1 MEELQLTLT
10 PSRVDQRNFGV
21 MLSNWRVGQVLN
33 ALVVDRMPS
42 GNVLLNV
49 GGREFVTPL
58 DLPVQAGSR
67 LQLEVQQ
74 VQPQVTLKVLTNARD
89 TPPSQLTQ
97 PTTQS
102 SQQGLLSSATAFSA
116 DAKPGSLSSLLVA
129 LSSLSAQPALR
140 PLISQA
146 PALASLI
153 SALSTHS
160 LQANAM
166 SASSLAAV
174 VGRSGLFNEA
184 NLVAG
189 RSNRVS
195 GSSKTHLAQ
204 LQKLIGD
211 LPSANLNA
219 EARASLSTVSD
230 FTNAA
235 LANLTQQQLISIPQ
249 DTGSQRWCF
258 GIPLAYEG
266 SFVDLNMVIE
276 RDEKSGD
283 SNPSEAMWRVDLS
296 LSLPEIGPLRV
307 LVTMRGRE
315 VSVVFNSDSSQVRGL
330 IDASFGQLKERMILN
345 DFRVTSITAQAMTEV
360 QPASKDASEPSG
372 GFEVRA

>member
-74 VQPQVTLKVLTNARD
+74 VQPQVTLKVLTSAREG
-89 TPPSQLTQ
+89 TPSQLTQ
-97 PTTQS
+97 PTTQV
-102 SQQGLLSSATAFSA
+102 SQQSLLSSSTAFSV
-116 DAKPGSLSSLLVA
+116 DAKPSPLSSLLVA
-129 LSSLSAQPALR
+129 LATPSAQPALR
-140 PLISQA
+140 ALISQA

-153 SALSTHS
+153 SALFSQS
-160 LQANAM
+160 LQATAL
-166 SASSLAAV
+166 SGGAIAAA

-184 NLVAG
+184 NLAMDRSG
-189 RSNRVS
+189 RASS
-195 GSSKTHLAQ
+195 SSKTQLAQ
-204 LQKLIGD
+204 LQKLIGE
-211 LPSANLNA
+211 LPTTNLNA
-219 EARASLSTVSD
+219 EARASLSTLSD
-230 FTNAA
+230 LTNAA
-235 LANLTQQQLISIPQ
+235 LANLTQQQLISMPQ

-266 SFVDLNMVIE
+266 SLVDLDMVIE
-276 RDEKSGD
+276 RDEKNGES
-283 SNPSEAMWRVDLS
+283 SSAEALWRVDLS
-296 LSLPEIGPLRV
+296 LSLPEIGPIRV

-330 IDASFGQLKERMILN
+330 VDASFGQLKERMILN

-360 QPASKDASEPSG
+360 PAAQKDSSPSSG

>member
-74 VQPQVTLKVLTNARD
+74 VQPQVTLKVLTNAREG
-89 TPPSQLTQ
+89 TPSQLTQ

-235 LANLTQQQLISIPQ
+235 LANVTQQQLISIPQ

-345 DFRVTSITAQAMTEV
+345 DFRVTSITAQAITEV
-360 QPASKDASEPSG
+360 PTAPKDPSQSSG
-372 GFEVRA
+372 GFEAQA

>member
-58 DLPVQAGSR
+58 DLPVQAGTR
-67 LQLEVQQ
+67 LHLEVQQ
-74 VQPQVTLKVLTNARD
+74 VQPQVTLKVLTNAREG
-89 TPPSQLTQ
+89 TPSQLTP
-97 PTTQS
+97 PTTQV
-102 SQQGLLSSATAFSA
+102 SQQSLLSSSTAFSV
-116 DAKPGSLSSLLVA
+116 DAKPSPLSSLLVA
-129 LSSLSAQPALR
+129 LATPSAQPALR
-140 PLISQA
+140 ALISQA

-153 SALSTHS
+153 SALSSQS
-160 LQANAM
+160 LQATAL
-166 SASSLAAV
+166 SGGALAAA

-184 NLVAG
+184 NLAVD
-189 RSNRVS
+189 RSSRAS
-195 GSSKTHLAQ
+195 SSSKTQLAQ
-204 LQKLIGD
+204 LQKLIGE
-211 LPSANLNA
+211 LPTTNLNT
-219 EARASLSTVSD
+219 EVRASLSTLSD
-230 FTNAA
+230 LTNAA
-235 LANLTQQQLISIPQ
+235 LANLTHQQLISMPQ

-266 SFVDLNMVIE
+266 RLVDLNMVIE
-276 RDEKSGD
+276 RDEKNGES
-283 SNPSEAMWRVDLS
+283 SNAEALWRVDLS
-296 LSLPEIGPLRV
+296 LTLPEIGPLRV

-330 IDASFGQLKERMILN
+330 VDASFGQLKERMILN

-360 QPASKDASEPSG
+360 PTAQKDASQSSG

>member
-74 VQPQVTLKVLTNARD
+74 VQPQVTLKVLTSAREG
-89 TPPSQLTQ
+89 TPSQLTQ
-97 PTTQS
+97 PTTQV
-102 SQQGLLSSATAFSA
+102 SQQSLLSSSTAFSV
-116 DAKPGSLSSLLVA
+116 DAKPSPLSSLLVA
-129 LSSLSAQPALR
+129 LATPSAQPALR
-140 PLISQA
+140 ALISQA

-153 SALSTHS
+153 SALFSQS
-160 LQANAM
+160 LQATAL
-166 SASSLAAV
+166 SGGAIAAA

-184 NLVAG
+184 NLAMDRSG
-189 RSNRVS
+189 RASS
-195 GSSKTHLAQ
+195 SSKTQLAQ
-204 LQKLIGD
+204 LQKLIGE
-211 LPSANLNA
+211 LPTTNLNA
-219 EARASLSTVSD
+219 EARASLSTLSD
-230 FTNAA
+230 LTNTA
-235 LANLTQQQLISIPQ
+235 LANLTQQQLISMPQ

-266 SFVDLNMVIE
+266 SLVDLDMVIE
-276 RDEKSGD
+276 RDEKNGES
-283 SNPSEAMWRVDLS
+283 SSAEALWRVDLS
-296 LSLPEIGPLRV
+296 LSLPEIGPIRV

-330 IDASFGQLKERMILN
+330 VDASFGQLKERMILN

-360 QPASKDASEPSG
+360 PAAQKDSSPSSG

>member
-74 VQPQVTLKVLTNARD
+74 VQPQVVLKVLTSARD
-89 TPPSQLTQ
+89 ATPSQLTQ
-97 PTTQS
+97 PTTQA
-102 SQQGLLSSATAFSA
+102 SQQSLLSGSTAFSV
-116 DAKPGSLSSLLVA
+116 DAKPSPLSSLLVA
-129 LSSLSAQPALR
+129 LATPSAQPALR
-140 PLISQA
+140 ALVSQA

-153 SALSTHS
+153 STLSSQS
-160 LQANAM
+160 LQATAL
-166 SASSLAAV
+166 SGGAIAAA

-184 NLVAG
+184 NLAMD
-189 RSNRVS
+189 RSSRAS
-195 GSSKTHLAQ
+195 SSSKTQLAQ
-204 LQKLIGD
+204 LQKLIGE
-211 LPSANLNA
+211 LPTTNLNT
-219 EARASLSTVSD
+219 EARASLSTLSD
-230 FTNAA
+230 LTNAA
-235 LANLTQQQLISIPQ
+235 LANLTHQQLISMPQ

-258 GIPLAYEG
+258 GTPMVYEG
-266 SFVDLNMVIE
+266 SLVDLNMVIE
-276 RDEKSGD
+276 RDEKNG
-283 SNPSEAMWRVDLS
+283 EASSAEAIWRVDLS

-307 LVTMRGRE
+307 LVTLRGRE

-330 IDASFGQLKERMILN
+330 VDSSFGQLKERMILN
-345 DFRVTSITAQAMTEV
+345 DFRVTSITAQAMTAVPIAQE
-360 QPASKDASEPSG
+360 DASQSSG

>member
-21 MLSNWRVGQVLN
+21 MLSNWRIGQVLN

-74 VQPQVTLKVLTNARD
+74 VQPQVTLKVLTSARD
-89 TPPSQLTQ
+89 TTPSQLTQ
-97 PTTQS
+97 PAPQS
-102 SQQGLLSSATAFSA
+102 SQQGLLSSATALSV
-116 DAKPGSLSSLLVA
+116 DAKPAPLSSLIVA
-129 LSSLSAQPALR
+129 LSTLSAQPALR
-140 PLISQA
+140 PLMSQV
-146 PALASLI
+146 PALAGFI
-153 SALSTHS
+153 SAITSHS
-160 LQANAM
+160 LQANAL

-174 VGRSGLFNEA
+174 IGRSGLFNEA
-184 NLVAG
+184 NLATG
-189 RSNRVS
+189 RSS

-211 LPSANLNA
+211 IPTASLNA
-219 EARASLSTVSD
+219 EARSSLSSIAD
-230 FTNAA
+230 LTNAA

-249 DTGSQRWCF
+249 DSGGQRWCF

-266 SFVDLNMVIE
+266 TFVDLNMIVE
-276 RDEKSGD
+276 RDQESTD
-283 SNPSEAMWRVDLS
+283 SNDAEAVWRVDLS

-307 LVTMRGRE
+307 LVTMKGRG
-315 VSVVFNSDSSQVRGL
+315 VSVVFHSDSSQVRGL
-330 IDASFGQLKERMILN
+330 VDASFGQLKERMVMS
-345 DFRVTSITAQAMTEV
+345 DFRVNSITTKAMTE
-360 QPASKDASEPSG
+360 PSITPTDPPRSSS

>member
-74 VQPQVTLKVLTNARD
+74 VQPQVTLKVLTNVRD

-97 PTTQS
+97 PMTQS

-235 LANLTQQQLISIPQ
+235 LANLTQQQLISMPQ

-258 GIPLAYEG
+258 GIPMAYEG

-276 RDEKSGD
+276 QDENSTNENGKD
-283 SNPSEAMWRVDLS
+283 AIWRVDLS

-307 LVTMRGRE
+307 LIAMKGRE
-315 VSVVFNSDSSQVRGL
+315 ISVVFHSDSSQVRGL
-330 IDASFGQLKERMILN
+330 VDASFGQLKERMILS
-345 DFRVTSITAQAMTEV
+345 DFRVKSITAQAMTEKSTAPTA
-360 QPASKDASEPSG
+360 PAASST
-372 GFEVRA
+372 GFEVQA

>member
-58 DLPVQAGSR
+58 DLPVQAGTR
-67 LQLEVQQ
+67 LHLEVQQ
-74 VQPQVTLKVLTNARD
+74 VQPQVTLKVLTNAREG
-89 TPPSQLTQ
+89 TPSQLTP
-97 PTTQS
+97 PTTQV
-102 SQQGLLSSATAFSA
+102 SQQSLLSSSTAFSV
-116 DAKPGSLSSLLVA
+116 DAKPSPLSSLLVA
-129 LSSLSAQPALR
+129 LATPSAQPALR
-140 PLISQA
+140 ALISQA

-153 SALSTHS
+153 SALSSQS
-160 LQANAM
+160 LQATAL
-166 SASSLAAV
+166 SGGALAAA

-184 NLVAG
+184 NLAVD
-189 RSNRVS
+189 RSSRAS
-195 GSSKTHLAQ
+195 SSSKTQLAQ
-204 LQKLIGD
+204 LQKLIGE
-211 LPSANLNA
+211 LPTTNLNT
-219 EARASLSTVSD
+219 EVRASLSTLSD
-230 FTNAA
+230 LTNAA
-235 LANLTQQQLISIPQ
+235 LANLTHQQLISMPQ

-266 SFVDLNMVIE
+266 SLVDLNMVIE
-276 RDEKSGD
+276 RDEKNGES
-283 SNPSEAMWRVDLS
+283 SNAEALWRVDLS
-296 LSLPEIGPLRV
+296 LTLPEIGPLRV

-330 IDASFGQLKERMILN
+330 VDASFGQLKERMILN

-360 QPASKDASEPSG
+360 PTAQKDASQSSG

>member
-58 DLPVQAGSR
+58 DLPVQPGTR

-74 VQPQVTLKVLTNARD
+74 TQPQLTLKVLGNGSNSS
-89 TPPSQLTQ
+89 PSQLTQ
-97 PTTQS
+97 LASQS
-102 SQQGLLSSATAFSA
+102 SQQSLLSSATAFSV
-116 DAKPGSLSSLLVA
+116 DAKPSSLSSLLVA
-129 LSSLSAQPALR
+129 LSTPSAQPALR
-140 PLISQA
+140 ALVSQA

-153 SALSTHS
+153 SALSSHS
-160 LQANAM
+160 LQATALSGGAI
-166 SASSLAAV
+166 SAAI
-174 VGRSGLFNEA
+174 GRSGLFNEA
-184 NLVAG
+184 NLAMDRG
-189 RSNRVS
+189 SRASS
-195 GSSKTHLAQ
+195 SSKTQLSQ
-204 LQKLIGD
+204 LQKLIGE
-211 LPSANLNA
+211 LSTTNLNA
-219 EARASLSTVSD
+219 ESRASLSTLSD
-230 FTNAA
+230 LTNAA
-235 LANLTQQQLISIPQ
+235 LANLTQQQLISMPQ

-258 GIPLAYEG
+258 GIPMVHEG
-266 SFVDLNMVIE
+266 SLVDLNMVIE
-276 RDEKSGD
+276 RDEKNGES
-283 SNPSEAMWRVDLS
+283 SNAEAIWRVDLS
-296 LSLPEIGPLRV
+296 LSLPEVGPLRV

-315 VSVVFNSDSSQVRGL
+315 VSLVFNSDSSQVRGL
-330 IDASFGQLKERMILN
+330 VDASFGQLKERMILS

-360 QPASKDASEPSG
+360 PTAQKDSSQPSS

>member
-58 DLPVQAGSR
+58 DLPVQAGTR
-67 LQLEVQQ
+67 LHLEVQQ
-74 VQPQVTLKVLTNARD
+74 VQPQVTLKVLTNAREG
-89 TPPSQLTQ
+89 TPSQLTP
-97 PTTQS
+97 PTTQV
-102 SQQGLLSSATAFSA
+102 SQQSLLSSSTAFSV
-116 DAKPGSLSSLLVA
+116 DAKPSPLSSLLVA
-129 LSSLSAQPALR
+129 LATPSAQPALR
-140 PLISQA
+140 ALISQA

-153 SALSTHS
+153 SALSSQS
-160 LQANAM
+160 LQATAL
-166 SASSLAAV
+166 SGGALAAA

-184 NLVAG
+184 NLAVD
-189 RSNRVS
+189 RSSRAS
-195 GSSKTHLAQ
+195 SSSKTQLAQ
-204 LQKLIGD
+204 LQKLIGE
-211 LPSANLNA
+211 LPTTNLNT
-219 EARASLSTVSD
+219 EVRASLSTLSD
-230 FTNAA
+230 LTNAA
-235 LANLTQQQLISIPQ
+235 LANLTHQQLISMPQ

-266 SFVDLNMVIE
+266 RLVDLNMVIE
-276 RDEKSGD
+276 RDEKNGES
-283 SNPSEAMWRVDLS
+283 SNAEALWRVDLS
-296 LSLPEIGPLRV
+296 LTLPEIGPLRV

-330 IDASFGQLKERMILN
+330 VDASFGQLKERMILN

-360 QPASKDASEPSG
+360 PTAEKDASQSSG

>member
-74 VQPQVTLKVLTNARD
+74 VQPQVTLKVLTSAREG
-89 TPPSQLTQ
+89 TPSQLTQ
-97 PTTQS
+97 PTTQV
-102 SQQGLLSSATAFSA
+102 SQQSLLSSSTAFSV
-116 DAKPGSLSSLLVA
+116 DAKPSPLSSLLVA
-129 LSSLSAQPALR
+129 LATPSAQPALR
-140 PLISQA
+140 ALVSQA

-153 SALSTHS
+153 SALSSQS
-160 LQANAM
+160 LQATAL
-166 SASSLAAV
+166 SGGAIAAA

-184 NLVAG
+184 NLAMD
-189 RSNRVS
+189 RSSRAS
-195 GSSKTHLAQ
+195 SSSKTQLAQ
-204 LQKLIGD
+204 LQKLIGE
-211 LPSANLNA
+211 LPTTNLNA
-219 EARASLSTVSD
+219 EARASLSTLSD
-230 FTNAA
+230 LTNAA
-235 LANLTQQQLISIPQ
+235 LANLTQQQLISMPQ

-266 SFVDLNMVIE
+266 SLVDLNMVIE
-276 RDEKSGD
+276 RDEKNGES
-283 SNPSEAMWRVDLS
+283 SSAEALWRVDLS
-296 LSLPEIGPLRV
+296 LSLPEIGPIRV

-330 IDASFGQLKERMILN
+330 VDSSFGQLKERMILN

-360 QPASKDASEPSG
+360 PAAQKDSSQSSG

>member
-74 VQPQVTLKVLTNARD
+74 LQPQVTLKVLTNARD
-89 TPPSQLTQ
+89 GTPSQLTQ
-97 PTTQS
+97 PATQA
-102 SQQGLLSSATAFSA
+102 SQQSLLSSSTAFSV
-116 DAKPGSLSSLLVA
+116 DAKPSPLSSLLVA
-129 LSSLSAQPALR
+129 LATPSAQPALR
-140 PLISQA
+140 ALVSQA

-153 SALSTHS
+153 SALSSQS
-160 LQANAM
+160 LQATAL
-166 SASSLAAV
+166 SGGAIAAAI
-174 VGRSGLFNEA
+174 GRSGLFNEA
-184 NLVAG
+184 NLAMD
-189 RSNRVS
+189 RSSRAS
-195 GSSKTHLAQ
+195 SSSKTQLAQ
-204 LQKLIGD
+204 LQKLIGE
-211 LPSANLNA
+211 LPTPNLNA
-219 EARASLSTVSD
+219 EARASLSTLSD
-230 FTNAA
+230 LTNAA
-235 LANLTQQQLISIPQ
+235 LANLTQQQLISMPQ

-266 SFVDLNMVIE
+266 SLVDLNMVIE
-276 RDEKSGD
+276 RDEQNGES
-283 SNPSEAMWRVDLS
+283 SIAEAIWRVDLS
-296 LSLPEIGPLRV
+296 LTLPEIGPLRV
-307 LVTMRGRE
+307 LITMSGRE
-315 VSVVFNSDSSQVRGL
+315 VTVVFNSDSSQVRGL
-330 IDASFGQLKERMILN
+330 VDSSFGQLKERMILN

-360 QPASKDASEPSG
+360 PTAQKDASQSSG

>member
-58 DLPVQAGSR
+58 DLPVQAGTR
-67 LQLEVQQ
+67 LHLEVQQ
-74 VQPQVTLKVLTNARD
+74 VQPQVTLKVLTNAREG
-89 TPPSQLTQ
+89 TPSQLT
-97 PTTQS
+97 PSTTQV
-102 SQQGLLSSATAFSA
+102 SQQSLLSSSTAFSV
-116 DAKPGSLSSLLVA
+116 DAKPSPLSSLLVA
-129 LSSLSAQPALR
+129 LATPSAQPALR
-140 PLISQA
+140 ALISQA

-153 SALSTHS
+153 SALSSQS
-160 LQANAM
+160 LQATAL
-166 SASSLAAV
+166 SGGALAAA

-184 NLVAG
+184 NLAVD
-189 RSNRVS
+189 RSSRAS
-195 GSSKTHLAQ
+195 SSSKTQLAQ
-204 LQKLIGD
+204 LQKLIGE
-211 LPSANLNA
+211 LPTTNLNT
-219 EARASLSTVSD
+219 EVRASLSTLSD
-230 FTNAA
+230 LTNAA
-235 LANLTQQQLISIPQ
+235 LANLTHQQLISMPQ

-266 SFVDLNMVIE
+266 SLVDLNMVIE
-276 RDEKSGD
+276 RDEKNGES
-283 SNPSEAMWRVDLS
+283 SNAEALWRVDLS
-296 LSLPEIGPLRV
+296 LTLPEIGPLRV

-330 IDASFGQLKERMILN
+330 VDASFGQLKERMILN

-360 QPASKDASEPSG
+360 PTAEKDASQSSG

>member
-58 DLPVQAGSR
+58 DLPVQAGTR
-67 LQLEVQQ
+67 LHLEVQQ
-74 VQPQVTLKVLTNARD
+74 VQPQVTLKVLTNAREG
-89 TPPSQLTQ
+89 TPSQLT
-97 PTTQS
+97 PSTTQV
-102 SQQGLLSSATAFSA
+102 SQQSLLSSSTAFSV
-116 DAKPGSLSSLLVA
+116 DAKPSPLSSLLVA
-129 LSSLSAQPALR
+129 LATPSAQPALR
-140 PLISQA
+140 ALISQA

-153 SALSTHS
+153 SALSSQS
-160 LQANAM
+160 LQATAL
-166 SASSLAAV
+166 SGGALAAA

-184 NLVAG
+184 NLAVD
-189 RSNRVS
+189 RSSRAS
-195 GSSKTHLAQ
+195 SSSKTQLAQ
-204 LQKLIGD
+204 IQKLIGE
-211 LPSANLNA
+211 LPTTNLNT
-219 EARASLSTVSD
+219 EVRASLSTLSD
-230 FTNAA
+230 LTNAA
-235 LANLTQQQLISIPQ
+235 LANLTHQQLISMPQ

-266 SFVDLNMVIE
+266 RLVDLNMVIE
-276 RDEKSGD
+276 RDEKNGES
-283 SNPSEAMWRVDLS
+283 SNAEALWRVDLS
-296 LSLPEIGPLRV
+296 LTLPEIGPLRV

-330 IDASFGQLKERMILN
+330 VDASFGQLKERMILN

-360 QPASKDASEPSG
+360 PTAEKDASQSSG

>member
-58 DLPVQAGSR
+58 DLPVQAGTR
-67 LQLEVQQ
+67 LHLEVQQ
-74 VQPQVTLKVLTNARD
+74 VQPQVTLKVLTNAREG
-89 TPPSQLTQ
+89 TPSQLTP
-97 PTTQS
+97 PTTQVS
-102 SQQGLLSSATAFSA
+102 KQSLLSSSTAFSV
-116 DAKPGSLSSLLVA
+116 DAKPSPLSSLLVA
-129 LSSLSAQPALR
+129 LATPSAQPALR
-140 PLISQA
+140 ALISQA

-153 SALSTHS
+153 SALSSQS
-160 LQANAM
+160 LQATAL
-166 SASSLAAV
+166 SGGALAAA

-184 NLVAG
+184 NLAVD
-189 RSNRVS
+189 RSSRAS
-195 GSSKTHLAQ
+195 SSSKTQLAQ
-204 LQKLIGD
+204 LQKLIGE
-211 LPSANLNA
+211 LPTTNLNT
-219 EARASLSTVSD
+219 EVRASLSTLSD
-230 FTNAA
+230 LTNAA
-235 LANLTQQQLISIPQ
+235 LANLTHQQLISMPQ

-266 SFVDLNMVIE
+266 SLVDLNMVIE
-276 RDEKSGD
+276 RDEKNGES
-283 SNPSEAMWRVDLS
+283 SNAEALWRVDLS
-296 LSLPEIGPLRV
+296 LTLPEIGPLRV

-330 IDASFGQLKERMILN
+330 VDASFGQLKERMILN

-360 QPASKDASEPSG
+360 PTAEKDASQSSG

>member
-58 DLPVQAGSR
+58 DLPVQPGTR

-74 VQPQVTLKVLTNARD
+74 TQPQLTLRVLGNGSNSS
-89 TPPSQLTQ
+89 PSQLTQ
-97 PTTQS
+97 LASQS
-102 SQQGLLSSATAFSA
+102 SQQSLLSSATAFSV
-116 DAKPGSLSSLLVA
+116 DAKPSPLSSLLVA
-129 LSSLSAQPALR
+129 LSAPSAQPALR
-140 PLISQA
+140 ALVSQA

-153 SALSTHS
+153 SALSSHS
-160 LQANAM
+160 LQATALSGGAI
-166 SASSLAAV
+166 SAAI
-174 VGRSGLFNEA
+174 GRSGLFNEA
-184 NLVAG
+184 NLAMDRG
-189 RSNRVS
+189 SRASS
-195 GSSKTHLAQ
+195 SSKTQLSQ
-204 LQKLIGD
+204 LQKLIGE
-211 LPSANLNA
+211 LFTANLNA
-219 EARASLSTVSD
+219 ESRASLSTLSD
-230 FTNAA
+230 LTNAA
-235 LANLTQQQLISIPQ
+235 LANLTQQQLISMPQ

-258 GIPLAYEG
+258 GIPMVHEG
-266 SFVDLNMVIE
+266 SLVGLNMVIE
-276 RDEKSGD
+276 RDEKNGES
-283 SNPSEAMWRVDLS
+283 SNAEAIWRVDLS
-296 LSLPEIGPLRV
+296 LSLPEVGPLRV

-315 VSVVFNSDSSQVRGL
+315 VSLVFNTDSSQVRGL
-330 IDASFGQLKERMILN
+330 VDASFGQLKERMILS

-360 QPASKDASEPSG
+360 PTAQKDSSQPSS

>member
-116 DAKPGSLSSLLVA
+116 DAKPASLSSLLVA

-330 IDASFGQLKERMILN
+330 VDASFGHLKERMILN
-345 DFRVTSITAQAMTEV
+345 DFRVTSITAQAMTKV

>member
-74 VQPQVTLKVLTNARD
+74 VQPQVTLKVLTSAREG
-89 TPPSQLTQ
+89 TPSQLTQ
-97 PTTQS
+97 PTTQV
-102 SQQGLLSSATAFSA
+102 SQQSLLSSSTAFSV
-116 DAKPGSLSSLLVA
+116 DAKPSPLSSLLVA
-129 LSSLSAQPALR
+129 LATPSAQPALR
-140 PLISQA
+140 ALISQA

-153 SALSTHS
+153 SALFSQS
-160 LQANAM
+160 LQATAL
-166 SASSLAAV
+166 SGGAIAAA

-184 NLVAG
+184 NLAMDRSG
-189 RSNRVS
+189 RASS
-195 GSSKTHLAQ
+195 SSKTQLAQ
-204 LQKLIGD
+204 LQKLIGE
-211 LPSANLNA
+211 LPTTNLNA
-219 EARASLSTVSD
+219 EARASLSTLSD
-230 FTNAA
+230 LTNTA
-235 LANLTQQQLISIPQ
+235 LANLTQQQLISMPQ

-266 SFVDLNMVIE
+266 SLVDLDMVIE
-276 RDEKSGD
+276 RDEKNGES
-283 SNPSEAMWRVDLS
+283 SSAEALWRVDLS
-296 LSLPEIGPLRV
+296 LSLPEIGPIRV

-315 VSVVFNSDSSQVRGL
+315 VSVIFNSDSSQVRGL
-330 IDASFGQLKERMILN
+330 VDASFGQLKERMILN

-360 QPASKDASEPSG
+360 PAAQKDSSPSSG

>member
-74 VQPQVTLKVLTNARD
+74 VQPQVTLKVLTSARD
-89 TPPSQLTQ
+89 ATPSQLTQ
-97 PTTQS
+97 PTTQA
-102 SQQGLLSSATAFSA
+102 SQQSLLSSSTAFSV
-116 DAKPGSLSSLLVA
+116 DAKPSPLSSLLVA
-129 LSSLSAQPALR
+129 LATPSTQPALR
-140 PLISQA
+140 ALISQA

-153 SALSTHS
+153 SALSSQS
-160 LQANAM
+160 LQATALSGGAI
-166 SASSLAAV
+166 SAAIS
-174 VGRSGLFNEA
+174 RSGLFNEA
-184 NLVAG
+184 NLAMDRG
-189 RSNRVS
+189 SRARS
-195 GSSKTHLAQ
+195 SSKTQLAQ
-204 LQKLIGD
+204 LQKLIGE
-211 LPSANLNA
+211 LPTTNLNA
-219 EARASLSTVSD
+219 EARASLSTLSD
-230 FTNAA
+230 LTNAA
-235 LANLTQQQLISIPQ
+235 LANLTQQQLISVPQ

-258 GIPLAYEG
+258 GMPMAYEG

-276 RDEKSGD
+276 RDEKNGES
-283 SNPSEAMWRVDLS
+283 SIAEAIWRVDLS
-296 LSLPEIGPLRV
+296 LTLPEIGPLRV
-307 LVTMRGRE
+307 LITMSGRE
-315 VSVVFNSDSSQVRGL
+315 VTVVFNSDSSQVRGL
-330 IDASFGQLKERMILN
+330 VDSSFGQLKERMILN

-360 QPASKDASEPSG
+360 PTAQKDASQSSG

>member
-58 DLPVQAGSR
+58 DLPVQAGTR
-67 LQLEVQQ
+67 LHLEVQQ
-74 VQPQVTLKVLTNARD
+74 VQPQVTLKVLTNAREG
-89 TPPSQLTQ
+89 TPSQLTP
-97 PTTQS
+97 PTTQV
-102 SQQGLLSSATAFSA
+102 SQQSLLSSSTAFSV
-116 DAKPGSLSSLLVA
+116 DAKPSPLSSLLVVLA
-129 LSSLSAQPALR
+129 TPSAQPALR
-140 PLISQA
+140 ALISQA

-153 SALSTHS
+153 SALSSQS
-160 LQANAM
+160 LQATAL
-166 SASSLAAV
+166 SGGALAAAL
-174 VGRSGLFNEA
+174 GRSGLFNEA
-184 NLVAG
+184 NLAVD
-189 RSNRVS
+189 RSSRAS
-195 GSSKTHLAQ
+195 SSSKTQLAQ
-204 LQKLIGD
+204 LQKLIGE
-211 LPSANLNA
+211 LPTTNLNT
-219 EARASLSTVSD
+219 EVRASLSTLSD
-230 FTNAA
+230 LTNAA
-235 LANLTQQQLISIPQ
+235 LANLTHQQLISMPQ

-266 SFVDLNMVIE
+266 SLVDLNMVIE
-276 RDEKSGD
+276 RDEKNGES
-283 SNPSEAMWRVDLS
+283 SNAEALWRVDLS
-296 LSLPEIGPLRV
+296 LTLPEIGPLRV

-330 IDASFGQLKERMILN
+330 VDASFGQLKERMILN

-360 QPASKDASEPSG
+360 PTAEKDASQSSG

>member
-74 VQPQVTLKVLTNARD
+74 VQPQVTLKVLTNAREG
-89 TPPSQLTQ
+89 TPSQLTQ

-219 EARASLSTVSD
+219 EARAALSTVSD

-235 LANLTQQQLISIPQ
+235 LANLTQQQLISMPQ

-258 GIPLAYEG
+258 GIPMAYED

-276 RDEKSGD
+276 QDENSTNENGKD
-283 SNPSEAMWRVDLS
+283 AIWRVDLS

-307 LVTMRGRE
+307 LIAMKGRE
-315 VSVVFNSDSSQVRGL
+315 LSVVFHSDSSQVRGL
-330 IDASFGQLKERMILN
+330 VDASFGQLKERMILS
-345 DFRVTSITAQAMTEV
+345 DFRVKSITAQAITEKSTAPTA
-360 QPASKDASEPSG
+360 PAATST
-372 GFEVRA
+372 GFEVQA

>member
-74 VQPQVTLKVLTNARD
+74 MQPQVTLKVLTNTRD
-89 TPPSQLTQ
+89 TTPSQLTQ
-97 PTTQS
+97 PATQS
-102 SQQGLLSSATAFSA
+102 SQQSSLSSATAFSV
-116 DAKPGSLSSLLVA
+116 DAKPAPLSSLLVA
-129 LSSLSAQPALR
+129 LSAPSAQPALR
-140 PLISQA
+140 ALISQT
-146 PALASLI
+146 PVLANLI
-153 SALSTHS
+153 SALSTQS
-160 LQANAM
+160 VQANAV
-166 SASSLAAV
+166 SASSLGAV

-184 NLVAG
+184 NLATG
-189 RSNRVS
+189 RSNRAS

-204 LQKLIGD
+204 LQKLIGE
-211 LPSANLNA
+211 LSSANLTA
-219 EARASLSTVSD
+219 EARASMSTVSD
-230 FTNAA
+230 LTNAA
-235 LANLTQQQLISIPQ
+235 LANLTQQQLISMPQ

-258 GIPLAYEG
+258 GIPMAYEG

-276 RDEKSGD
+276 RDED
-283 SNPSEAMWRVDLS
+283 STSQNGAEAIWRADLS

-315 VSVVFNSDSSQVRGL
+315 VTVVLHSDSSQVRSL
-330 IDASFGQLKERMILN
+330 ADLSFGQLKERMIMS
-345 DFRVTSITAQAMTEV
+345 DFRVKSLLSQAMTEV
-360 QPASKDASEPSG
+360 PVGPTDSQGSSS

>member
-49 GGREFVTPL
+49 GGQEFVTPL

-74 VQPQVTLKVLTNARD
+74 VQPQMILKVLSQARD
-89 TPPSQLTQ
+89 AASSQLTQ
-97 PTTQS
+97 PATSS
-102 SQQGLLSSATAFSA
+102 SQQGLLSSATVFPV
-116 DAKPGSLSSLLVA
+116 DTKPAPLSSLLVA
-129 LSSLSAQPALR
+129 LSAPSTQQAIRA
-140 PLISQA
+140 LISQF
-146 PALASLI
+146 PALAGPV
-153 SALSTHS
+153 SALSSHS
-160 LQANAM
+160 LQANGL

-174 VGRSGLFNEA
+174 IGRSGLFSEA

-189 RSNRVS
+189 RSNRLG
-195 GSSKTHLAQ
+195 GSSKAHLAQ
-204 LQKLIGD
+204 IQKLLGEM
-211 LPSANLNA
+211 PTATLNA
-219 EARASLSTVSD
+219 EARASLGTLSD
-230 FTNAA
+230 LTNAA
-235 LANLTQQQLISIPQ
+235 LANVTQQQLISIPQ

-283 SNPSEAMWRVDLS
+283 SNSSEAMWRVDLS

-330 IDASFGQLKERMILN
+330 VDASFGHLKERMILN

>member
-74 VQPQVTLKVLTNARD
+74 VQPQVTLKVLTSAREG
-89 TPPSQLTQ
+89 TPSQLTQ
-97 PTTQS
+97 PTTQV
-102 SQQGLLSSATAFSA
+102 SQQSLLSSSTAFSV
-116 DAKPGSLSSLLVA
+116 DAKPSPLSSLLVA
-129 LSSLSAQPALR
+129 LATPSAQPALR
-140 PLISQA
+140 ALISQA

-153 SALSTHS
+153 SALFSQS
-160 LQANAM
+160 LQATAL
-166 SASSLAAV
+166 SGGAIAAA

-184 NLVAG
+184 NLAMDRSG
-189 RSNRVS
+189 RASS
-195 GSSKTHLAQ
+195 SSKTQLAQ
-204 LQKLIGD
+204 LQKLIGE
-211 LPSANLNA
+211 LPTTNLNA
-219 EARASLSTVSD
+219 EARASLSTLSD
-230 FTNAA
+230 LTNAA
-235 LANLTQQQLISIPQ
+235 LANLTQQQLISMPQ

-266 SFVDLNMVIE
+266 SLVDLDMVIE
-276 RDEKSGD
+276 RDEKNGES
-283 SNPSEAMWRVDLS
+283 SSAEALWRVDLS
-296 LSLPEIGPLRV
+296 LSLPEIGPIRV

-315 VSVVFNSDSSQVRGL
+315 VSVIFNSDSSQVRGL
-330 IDASFGQLKERMILN
+330 VDASFGQLKERMILN

-360 QPASKDASEPSG
+360 PAAQKDSSPSSG

>member
-74 VQPQVTLKVLTNARD
+74 VQPQVTLKVLTNVRD
-89 TPPSQLTQ
+89 GTPSQLTQ
-97 PTTQS
+97 PTTQA
-102 SQQGLLSSATAFSA
+102 SQQSLLSSSTAFSV
-116 DAKPGSLSSLLVA
+116 DAKPSPLSSLLVA
-129 LSSLSAQPALR
+129 LATPSAQPALR
-140 PLISQA
+140 ALVSQA

-153 SALSTHS
+153 SALSSHT
-160 LQANAM
+160 LQANALSGGAI
-166 SASSLAAV
+166 SAAIS
-174 VGRSGLFNEA
+174 RSGLFNEA
-184 NLVAG
+184 NLVVDRGSRA
-189 RSNRVS
+189 SS
-195 GSSKTHLAQ
+195 SSKTQLAQ
-204 LQKLIGD
+204 LQKLIGE
-211 LPSANLNA
+211 LPTTNLNT
-219 EARASLSTVSD
+219 EARASLSTLSD
-230 FTNAA
+230 LTNAA
-235 LANLTQQQLISIPQ
+235 LANLTQQQLISMPQ

-266 SFVDLNMVIE
+266 NLVDLNMVIE
-276 RDEKSGD
+276 RDEKNGES
-283 SNPSEAMWRVDLS
+283 SNAETLWRVDLS
-296 LSLPEIGPLRV
+296 LTLPEIGPLRV
-307 LVTMRGRE
+307 LITMSGRE
-315 VSVVFNSDSSQVRGL
+315 VTVVFNSDSSQVRGL
-330 IDASFGQLKERMILN
+330 VDSSFGQLKERMILN

-360 QPASKDASEPSG
+360 PTAQKDASQSSG

>member
-74 VQPQVTLKVLTNARD
+74 VQPQVTLKVLTSAREG
-89 TPPSQLTQ
+89 TPSQLTQ
-97 PTTQS
+97 PTTQV
-102 SQQGLLSSATAFSA
+102 SQQSLLSSSTAFSV
-116 DAKPGSLSSLLVA
+116 DAKPSPLSSLLVA
-129 LSSLSAQPALR
+129 LATPSAQPALR
-140 PLISQA
+140 ALVSQA

-153 SALSTHS
+153 SALSSQS
-160 LQANAM
+160 LQATAL
-166 SASSLAAV
+166 SGGAIAAA

-184 NLVAG
+184 NLAMD
-189 RSNRVS
+189 RSSRAS
-195 GSSKTHLAQ
+195 SSSKTQLAQ
-204 LQKLIGD
+204 LQKLIGE
-211 LPSANLNA
+211 LPTTNLNA
-219 EARASLSTVSD
+219 EARASLSTLSD
-230 FTNAA
+230 LTNAA
-235 LANLTQQQLISIPQ
+235 LANLTQQQLISMPQ

-266 SFVDLNMVIE
+266 SLVDLNMVIE
-276 RDEKSGD
+276 RDEKNGES
-283 SNPSEAMWRVDLS
+283 SSAEALWRVDLS
-296 LSLPEIGPLRV
+296 LSLPEIGPIRV

-330 IDASFGQLKERMILN
+330 VDSSFGQLKERMILN

-360 QPASKDASEPSG
+360 PTAQKDASQSSV

>member
-74 VQPQVTLKVLTNARD
+74 VQPQVTLKVLTNVRD
-89 TPPSQLTQ
+89 GTPSQLTQ
-97 PTTQS
+97 PTTQA
-102 SQQGLLSSATAFSA
+102 SQQSLLSSSTAFSV
-116 DAKPGSLSSLLVA
+116 DAKPSPLSSLLVA
-129 LSSLSAQPALR
+129 LATPSAQPALR
-140 PLISQA
+140 ALVSQA

-153 SALSTHS
+153 SALSSHT
-160 LQANAM
+160 LQANALSGGAI
-166 SASSLAAV
+166 SAAIS
-174 VGRSGLFNEA
+174 RSGLFNEA
-184 NLVAG
+184 NLVVDRGSRA
-189 RSNRVS
+189 SS
-195 GSSKTHLAQ
+195 SSKTQLAQ
-204 LQKLIGD
+204 LQKLIGE
-211 LPSANLNA
+211 LPTTNLNT
-219 EARASLSTVSD
+219 EARASLSTLSD
-230 FTNAA
+230 LTNAA
-235 LANLTQQQLISIPQ
+235 LANLTQQQLISMPQ

-266 SFVDLNMVIE
+266 NLVDLNMVIE
-276 RDEKSGD
+276 RDEKNGES
-283 SNPSEAMWRVDLS
+283 SNAEALWRVDLS
-296 LSLPEIGPLRV
+296 LTLPEIGPLRV
-307 LVTMRGRE
+307 LITMSGRE
-315 VSVVFNSDSSQVRGL
+315 VTVVFNSDSSQVRGL
-330 IDASFGQLKERMILN
+330 VDSSFGQLKERMILN

-360 QPASKDASEPSG
+360 PTAQKDASQSSG

>member
-74 VQPQVTLKVLTNARD
+74 VQPQVTLKVLTSARD
-89 TPPSQLTQ
+89 ATPSQLTQ
-97 PTTQS
+97 PATQA
-102 SQQGLLSSATAFSA
+102 SQQSLWSGSTAFSV
-116 DAKPGSLSSLLVA
+116 DAKPSPLSSLLVA
-129 LSSLSAQPALR
+129 FATPSAQPALR
-140 PLISQA
+140 ALISQA
-146 PALASLI
+146 PPFASLI
-153 SALSTHS
+153 SALSSQS
-160 LQANAM
+160 LQATALSGGAI
-166 SASSLAAV
+166 SAAIS
-174 VGRSGLFNEA
+174 RSGLFNEA
-184 NLVAG
+184 NLAVDRGSRA
-189 RSNRVS
+189 SS
-195 GSSKTHLAQ
+195 SSKTQLAQ
-204 LQKLIGD
+204 LQKLIGE
-211 LPSANLNA
+211 LPTTNLNA
-219 EARASLSTVSD
+219 EARASLSTLSD
-230 FTNAA
+230 LTNAA
-235 LANLTQQQLISIPQ
+235 LANLTHQQLISMPQ

-266 SFVDLNMVIE
+266 NLVDLNMVIE
-276 RDEKSGD
+276 RDEKNGELGSV
-283 SNPSEAMWRVDLS
+283 EALWRVDLS

-330 IDASFGQLKERMILN
+330 VDASFIQLKERMILN
-345 DFRVTSITAQAMTEV
+345 DFRVTSITAQAMNEV
-360 QPASKDASEPSG
+360 PAAQKDSSQSSG

>member
-74 VQPQVTLKVLTNARD
+74 VQPQVTLKVLTSAREG
-89 TPPSQLTQ
+89 TPSQLTQ
-97 PTTQS
+97 PTTQA
-102 SQQGLLSSATAFSA
+102 SQQSLLSSSTAFSV
-116 DAKPGSLSSLLVA
+116 DAKPSPLSSLLVA
-129 LSSLSAQPALR
+129 LATPSAQPALR
-140 PLISQA
+140 ALISQA

-153 SALSTHS
+153 SALFSQS
-160 LQANAM
+160 LQATAL
-166 SASSLAAV
+166 SGGAIAAA

-184 NLVAG
+184 NLAMDRSG
-189 RSNRVS
+189 RASS
-195 GSSKTHLAQ
+195 SSKTQLAQ
-204 LQKLIGD
+204 LQKLIGE
-211 LPSANLNA
+211 LPTTNLNA
-219 EARASLSTVSD
+219 EARASLSTLSD
-230 FTNAA
+230 LTNAA
-235 LANLTQQQLISIPQ
+235 LANLTQQQLISMPQ

-266 SFVDLNMVIE
+266 SLVDLDMVIE
-276 RDEKSGD
+276 RDEKNGES
-283 SNPSEAMWRVDLS
+283 SSAEALWRVDLS
-296 LSLPEIGPLRV
+296 LSLPEIGPIRV

-330 IDASFGQLKERMILN
+330 VDASFGQLKERMILN

-360 QPASKDASEPSG
+360 PAAQKDSSPSSG

>member
-74 VQPQVTLKVLTNARD
+74 LQPQVTLKVLTNVRD
-89 TPPSQLTQ
+89 GTPSQLTQ
-97 PTTQS
+97 PTTQA
-102 SQQGLLSSATAFSA
+102 SQQSLLSSSTAFSV
-116 DAKPGSLSSLLVA
+116 DAKPSPLSSLLVA
-129 LSSLSAQPALR
+129 LATPSAQPALR
-140 PLISQA
+140 ALVSQA

-153 SALSTHS
+153 SALSSHT
-160 LQANAM
+160 LQANALSGGAI
-166 SASSLAAV
+166 SAAIS
-174 VGRSGLFNEA
+174 RSGLFNEA
-184 NLVAG
+184 NLVVDRGSRA
-189 RSNRVS
+189 SS
-195 GSSKTHLAQ
+195 SSKTQLAQ
-204 LQKLIGD
+204 LQKLIGE
-211 LPSANLNA
+211 LPTTNLNT
-219 EARASLSTVSD
+219 EARASLSTLSD
-230 FTNAA
+230 LTNAA
-235 LANLTQQQLISIPQ
+235 LANLTQQQLISMPQ

-266 SFVDLNMVIE
+266 NLVDLNMVIE
-276 RDEKSGD
+276 RDEKNGES
-283 SNPSEAMWRVDLS
+283 SNAEALWRVDLS
-296 LSLPEIGPLRV
+296 LTLPEIGPLRV
-307 LVTMRGRE
+307 LITMSGRE
-315 VSVVFNSDSSQVRGL
+315 VTVVFNSDSSQVRGL
-330 IDASFGQLKERMILN
+330 VDSSFGQLKERMILN

-360 QPASKDASEPSG
+360 PTAQKDASQSSG